1 MSWWL
6 WTLIVLVVVTLLFV
20 SLGRWLQT
28 KGNSVER
35 HRD

>member
-20 SLGRWLQT
+20 SFGRWLQT